1 MMSARKKEKDLVL
14 AMDILDLSF
23 WEKFDTSLVSF
34 DHKLIN
40 RLQLSVVELAYVLL
54 FDVWHVKGAG
64 VFEVL
69 KRL

>member
-1 MMSARKKEKDLVL
+1 MSARKKEKDLVL

-54 FDVWHVKGAG
+54 FDVRHIGRAG
-64 VFEVL
+64 VFEV
-69 KRL
+69 